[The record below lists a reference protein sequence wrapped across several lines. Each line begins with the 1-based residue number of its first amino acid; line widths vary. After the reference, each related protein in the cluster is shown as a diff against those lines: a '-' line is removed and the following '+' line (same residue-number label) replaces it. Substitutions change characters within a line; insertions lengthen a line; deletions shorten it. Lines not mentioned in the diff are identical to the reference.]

1 MKPNKIL
8 FILLALNILSL
19 AFTEAGT
26 AGTFQD
32 VKKRGKLIAG
42 VRRDSPPFGFVD
54 RDGVHKG
61 FDIDLAKT
69 FARELFGKEEA
80 LELVDVTPAN
90 RIPFLKKGK
99 VDVLIANMTITDSR
113 KKVIDFSNPYFLS
126 GHLILVRKDSN
137 VTRYQDLAGKK
148 IATLRKS
155 IGYTAVKKLVPTAE
169 LVQFEKNPDAIKAL
183 KEGRVDAF
191 VQDYLVIYD
200 LQNQNRDLKIA
211 GLPPFVSAPFGIGVR
226 KGDLEW
232 LNFVNATLNK
242 IKESGEYHQL
252 LEKWFGTTIA
262 LLQSGQ

>member
-155 IGYTAVKKLVPTAE
+155 IGYTAVKKLVPSAE

-232 LNFVNATLNK
+232 LNFVNATLKK
-242 IKESGEYHQL
+242 IKESGEYRHL
-252 LEKWFGTTIA
+252 LEKWFGEAIA
-262 LLQSGQ
+262 LLQSGK